1 MIGVEGLS
9 LAIVVA
15 SAVGEEF
22 KGQRDCGVVQVGDV
36 EAVVS
41 FVGRVEDREPDS
53 CFLSAVQFLLES
65 HGYFPRGN
73 GAVFDHF
80 AIEVAGGD
88 VVVEVLRLLVDAL
101 VSVVTAETE
110 PDVVVVVGVVETVKG
125 GYHLELESEGSLHP
139 GVPDAG
145 AGGFEL
151 IHVQVL

>member
-1 MIGVEGLS
+1 MISVEGLS

-22 KGQRDCGVVQVGDV
+22 KGQGDCGVVEVGDV

-88 VVVEVLRLLVDAL
+88 VVVEILRLLVDAL
-101 VSVVTAETE
+101 VGVVAAEAE
-110 PDVVVVVGVVETVKG
+110 PDVVVVVGAGEIVEG
-125 GYHLELESEGSLHP
+125 SHHLELEFEGL
-139 GVPDAG
+139 
-145 AGGFEL
+145 
-151 IHVQVL
+151 